1 MNQKRAFTL
10 RYVSLAVFFIL
21 VCLLYIARLINI
33 QIAGQDYYTT
43 VTGSPYTY
51 RTETI
56 HAQRGEILDRNGVP
70 LVVNVYTYSLRLDA
84 GSMPKAQADKND
96 VILTVLAE
104 AKKAGEDA
112 SFTVPD
118 SPFTVHTNESG
129 DTVHYEYN
137 PAYFETNMGAKFYK
151 LVTQLSCTEESPAE
165 DTAEALLKRYGIA
178 EIAKDGTRTYHYGA
192 DDAHLLLALRLHMEL
207 SDFSTVVPYT
217 ILSDV
222 SLPFLSRIAESG
234 LRGVLPHTTAER
246 EYTHPGYASHILGR
260 MGKITKDTKD
270 YYLSL
275 GYPLD
280 ATVGVSGAEQAFEQ
294 YLRGEDGTRTIV
306 EDAYGNI
313 VDQYVSKQPRAGS
326 DVYLTIDIQMQMQ
339 AEDALAANIQLI
351 VDTAIASGKE
361 LSGEDA
367 DAGALTAIDVDTGEI
382 LALASAP
389 TYNLATYN
397 EDRVAL
403 NEDARAPLFN
413 RALSGTYPPGS
424 TFKIGV
430 AAAALTEGIITPTT
444 TIHATGVYEYY
455 STYTPTCWIYNMFG
469 GSHGSINITT
479 AIQESCNYFFYEV
492 GRLLTIETM
501 NKYSKALGLGVPTGI
516 ELGEKTGV
524 LAGPDYRNE
533 HGLGAWN
540 PGDTLAAAI
549 GQAENLFT
557 PLQLSVYMS
566 SVINSGTRM
575 QAHILHKV
583 VSFSGEV
590 LYQVEPT
597 VADNTI
603 QLSGEVH
610 DLLLNAMRRVTENG
624 SAARVFSNYPIEVG
638 GKTGTAQVNENES
651 NNAIFTAF
659 APFND
664 PQIVV
669 SCIIEHGANGT
680 DAGYAV
686 RDVFDYYFGIE

>member
-1 MNQKRAFTL
+1 MKQKRAFTV
-10 RYVSLAVFFIL
+10 RYISLAVFFIL
-21 VCLLYIARLINI
+21 VCILYIGRLINI
-33 QIAGQDYYTT
+33 QIAGQDYYATFTGQDLTT
-43 VTGSPYTY
+43 

-56 HAQRGEILDRNGVP
+56 QAQRGEILDRNGIP
-70 LVVNVYTYSLRLDA
+70 LVVNTYTYSLFLDA
-84 GSMPKAQADKND
+84 GSMPAKQAEKNEI
-96 VILTVLAE
+96 ILSVLAHAADTNE
-104 AKKAGEDA
+104 SDR
-112 SFTVPD
+112 FTAPD
-118 SPFTVHTNESG
+118 SPFRAYLSKSG

-137 PAYFETNMGAKFYK
+137 NAYFETSAGTKFYK

-165 DTAEALLKRYGIA
+165 QTASALLKRYGIA
-178 EIAKDGTRTYHYGA
+178 DIAKDGSRSYHY
-192 DDAHLLLALRLHMEL
+192 DTDTAHLLLTVRLDMEL
-207 SDFSTVVPYT
+207 SDFSAAVPYPL
-217 ILSDV
+217 LSDI
-222 SLPFLSRIAESG
+222 SLQLLSRISESG
-234 LRGVLPHTTAER
+234 MRGIMPHTEAAR

-260 MGKITKDTKD
+260 LGKIQKASVD

-280 ATVGVSGAEQAFEQ
+280 ATVGISGAEQAFEQ
-294 YLRGEDGTRTIV
+294 YLRGEDGTRVIV

-313 VDQYVSKQPRAGS
+313 VDEYISKEPKAGA
-326 DVYLTIDIQMQMQ
+326 DVYLTIDIEMQIK
-339 AEDALAANIQLI
+339 AEDALASNIQLI
-351 VDTAIASGKE
+351 VDKAVESGKE

-367 DAGALTAIDVDTGEI
+367 DSGALTAVDVRTGEI

-403 NEDARAPLFN
+403 NEDTRAPLFN

-444 TIHATGVYEYY
+444 ELETKGIYEYY
-455 STYTPTCWIYNMFG
+455 STYTPSCWIYNMYG
-469 GSHGSINITT
+469 GSHGIMNVTS
-479 AIQESCNYFFYEV
+479 AIQDSCNYFFYDV

-566 SVINSGTRM
+566 SIINSGTRM
-575 QAHILHKV
+575 QAHILYRV
-583 VSFSGEV
+583 RSFSGEI
-590 LYQVEPT
+590 LYEAAPT
-597 VADNTI
+597 VADSTI
-603 QLSGEVH
+603 QLTDEVH
-610 DLLLNAMRRVTENG
+610 DVLLNAMRRVTENG
-624 SAARVFSNYPIEVG
+624 SAARVFSAYPIEVG

-651 NNAIFTAF
+651 DNAIFTAF

-686 RDVFDYYFGIE
+686 RDVFDYYFEIE